1 MSTPKVKFLVQMQLE
16 HQKWKK
22 FYFHVHAEAPRQKK
36 KKKMLTSLRRNS
48 GLVTCATTSTFIRGS
63 AGFSSSV

>member
-1 MSTPKVKFLVQMQLE
+1 MSTPKVKFVVQMQLE

-36 KKKMLTSLRRNS
+36 KKKLTSLRRNS

>member
-1 MSTPKVKFLVQMQLE
+1 MSTPKVKFVVQMQLE

-22 FYFHVHAEAPRQKK
+22 FYFHVHAEAPRQK

>member
-1 MSTPKVKFLVQMQLE
+1 MSTPKVKFVVQMQLE

-36 KKKMLTSLRRNS
+36 KKLTSLRRNS
-48 GLVTCATTSTFIRGS
+48 GHVTCATTSTFIRGS

>member
-1 MSTPKVKFLVQMQLE
+1 MSTPKVKFVVQMQLE

-22 FYFHVHAEAPRQKK
+22 FPAKK